1 MTENEIQLFILNM
14 IDYAQSSDN
23 LKFYFLRS
31 WAEYRKLKNHFKTL
45 KVVLKVLK
53 KSANSLF
60 KDYCKD
66 VISQV
71 SNFNKLLAYHQL
83 LIAIEFYE
91 KEISVISDI
100 IYEYDAYIMDG
111 HFLRSY
117 FGGVRPPEDL
127 QDFRGKDYYG
137 P

>member
-14 IDYAQSSDN
+14 IDYAKSSDN

-31 WAEYRKLKNHFKTL
+31 WAEYRELKNKYRTL
-45 KVVLKVLK
+45 KIVLKVLK
-53 KSANSLF
+53 KSANRLF
-60 KDYCKD
+60 KEYCKD

-71 SNFNKLLAYHQL
+71 SNFNKLLAYRQL

-100 IYEYDAYIMDG
+100 IYEYDAYLMDSK
-111 HFLRSY
+111 FLY
-117 FGGVRPPEDL
+117 ALFGGVRSPEDMR
-127 QDFRGKDYYG
+127 DFREESYYG